1 MRGALSRDGKKSR
14 SGQERP
20 HRKVVI
26 APLCDKALTGS
37 LLGSLKER
45 RLGRGFELLRSQAI
59 NKYGETIWL
68 DSNAFREGSLERGS
82 PWPNSVCNSSRL
94 HMAPGPKPRR
104 AFHTANRNAHGWAGL
119 EWPSGKNPLLMRKV
133 GFYDGIETQN
143 GALHQQPRGI

>member
-1 MRGALSRDGKKSR
+1 MQRIPRRKHFDQTAKRKSPRWVGRIGLMRGALSRDGKKSR

-37 LLGSLKER
+37 PLGSLKER

-104 AFHTANRNAHGWAGL
+104 AFHTANRNAHEL
-119 EWPSGKNPLLMRKV
+119 KIIC
-133 GFYDGIETQN
+133 FYG
-143 GALHQQPRGI
+143 